1 MLRCL
6 TGERARFEMG
16 QSVSAAPSQ
25 RMKVSR
31 EGLLLIKSFEG
42 FRPQAVRRRD
52 GVLTIGYGHTR
63 SARNGATIT
72 EAEAELLLQYDLM
85 PVVEAIN
92 TRVSIPLNQHQFDA
106 LTSFIL
112 SIGLKRFEGSDVLER
127 LNAGA
132 TPKAAEA
139 LSGWPDRT
147 PPPVDALYRRR
158 SAERALFDTP
168 ADRPAPLDQLLTA
181 PVQPPRTRS
190 GSSPADDG
198 APASVQVMR
207 HERRPMPAAH
217 AGDTG
222 AVIFIGGIGLL
233 AFMAGIAAF
242 RRTVTAAQS
251 TDGAALIGGVLVLL
265 GLIFIGV
272 AGWNLARNR
281 NNQSAV

>member
-1 MLRCL
+1 M
-6 TGERARFEMG
+6 
-16 QSVSAAPSQ
+16 SAATSQ

-42 FRPQAVRRRD
+42 FRPRTVRRRD
-52 GVLTIGYGHTR
+52 GVPVIGYGHTQ
-63 SARNGATIT
+63 SARPGAAIS
-72 EAEAELLLQYDLM
+72 EAEAELLLQYDLL
-85 PVVEAIN
+85 PIVEAIN
-92 TRVSIPLNQHQFDA
+92 SRVSIPLNQHQFDA
-106 LTSFIL
+106 LASFIL

-132 TPKAAEA
+132 TAKAAEA

-181 PVQPPRTRS
+181 PVQGPGARS
-190 GSSPADDG
+190 DAPADDS
-198 APASVQVMR
+198 APATIQVLR
-207 HERRPMPAAH
+207 HERRPAPTAH

-242 RRTVTAAQS
+242 RRTLTASQS
-251 TDGAALIGGVLVLL
+251 ADGAMLIGGVLVLL
-265 GLIFIGV
+265 GLTFIGV
-272 AGWNLARNR
+272 AGWNLLRNR
-281 NNQSAV
+281 NNKSAV